1 MTFEWSAVHNP
12 SVVGRTGGRASNCWL
27 NSGGDAVMETARD
40 CGAAVGDGGIDGARQ
55 VRAFVIYRTL
65 SVVISRLTE

>member
-1 MTFEWSAVHNP
+1 
-12 SVVGRTGGRASNCWL
+12 
-27 NSGGDAVMETARD
+27 METARD

-65 SVVISRLTE
+65 SVVISRLAE